1 MASLSISGGILE
13 FLPVLVNL
21 LRIVNFFFEDISGLE
36 SILFRLLK
44 YFCLDVLELYS
55 KSFLADLYFSKS
67 FFALVSS
74 SC

>member
-44 YFCLDVLELYS
+44 YFCFDVLELYS
-55 KSFLADLYFSKS
+55 NW
-67 FFALVSS
+67 
-74 SC
+74 